1 MIGVLAAESLGLAPP
16 TGYGYGTM
24 NGPWYPKLAA
34 LGFPVLSKGEAPDGD
49 GHRESRTA
57 ADVEALKADP
67 SLDATTKQ
75 RLVDARLGQGRF
87 RSQLEGHWDA
97 ACAVTGVRVR
107 AILRASHIQPWAASN
122 NEDRL
127 DPHNG
132 LLLVA
137 NLDALFDRGLISFA
151 DDGKLLIGKSLPDDA
166 VRELGLT
173 QLRLRDDAKG
183 DAARRAAFLR
193 RHRAKYSYDDAAIA

>member
-1 MIGVLAAESLGLAPP
+1 MNTLGR
-16 TGYGYGTM
+16 
-24 NGPWYPKLAA
+24 YPGKLQQYQ
-34 LGFPVLSKGEAPDGD
+34 
-49 GHRESRTA
+49 GHPNEQRESRSA

-87 RSQLEGHWDA
+87 RSHLEGHWDA

-107 AILRASHIQPWAASN
+107 AILRASHIQPWAASD
-122 NEDRL
+122 NEERL

-151 DDGKLLIGKSLPDDA
+151 DDGTLLIGKGLPDDA

-173 QLRLRDDAKG
+173 QLRLRDSAKG
-183 DAARRAAFLR
+183 DAARRATFLR
-193 RHRAKYSYDDAAIA
+193 RHRAKYRYDDATSA